1 MEIFAIFNLV
11 LFAFCF
17 SILFIVS
24 RIIENDWQ
32 LSECVFTQYS
42 QCIHLVYKFE
52 LKLQFQFKFSH
63 SIYVKFFRLLFRFV
77 YSLSFCFSK
86 LPMQSIFE

>member
-32 LSECVFTQYS
+32 LSVFTQYS

-63 SIYVKFFRLLFRFV
+63 SI
-77 YSLSFCFSK
+77 
-86 LPMQSIFE
+86 